1 MAWRQARRLRLPVS
15 VKIMIQLEKSKFRPN
30 ATYFVQHQNRP
41 GWGIFQGSFPNAVC
55 TIIPNEDW
63 TIIEI
68 HHVIVFNEQQR
79 RKGHGT
85 KMISRIRRFFPE
97 ATIWVDT
104 WDHSRPFWQKM
115 VDKKYVDFIGNDY
128 SWPCFDTTCLVCH
141 PNRENGIRRFQR
153 KEEEE

>member
-1 MAWRQARRLRLPVS
+1 M
-15 VKIMIQLEKSKFRPN
+15 KQLEKSKFRPN
-30 ATYFVQHQNRP
+30 RRYFIEHPSRS
-41 GWGIFQGSFPNAVC
+41 GWWIFQDCFPYAVC
-55 TIIPNEDW
+55 TIIPNGDL

-141 PNRENGIRRFQR
+141 PNRVNGIRRFQR
-153 KEEEE
+153 KEEEQ

>member
-1 MAWRQARRLRLPVS
+1 MS
-15 VKIMIQLEKSKFRPN
+15 VRIMIQLEKNKFRPN
-30 ATYFVQHQNRP
+30 RRYFIEHQSRQ
-41 GWGIFQGSFPNAVC
+41 GWWIFQGSFPYGVC

-68 HHVIVFNEQQR
+68 HHVIVFNEQLR

-115 VDKKYVDFIGNDY
+115 IDKKYVDFIGNDY

-141 PNRENGIRRFQR
+141 PTRVNGIRRFQR
-153 KEEEE
+153 KEEEQ

>member
-1 MAWRQARRLRLPVS
+1 MRS
-15 VKIMIQLEKSKFRPN
+15 EKMIQLEKSKFRPN
-30 ATYFVQHQNRP
+30 SAYFVEHQKRQ
-41 GWGIFQGSFPNAVC
+41 GWWIFQGSFPNAVC

-68 HHVIVFNEQQR
+68 HHVIVFNEHQR

-104 WDHSRPFWQKM
+104 WDHSRTFWQAM
-115 VDKKYVDFIGNDY
+115 IDKKFVNFIGNDY

-141 PNRENGIRRFQR
+141 PNRVNGIRRFQR
-153 KEEEE
+153 KEGGE

>member
-1 MAWRQARRLRLPVS
+1 MS
-15 VKIMIQLEKSKFRPN
+15 VRIMIQLEKSKFRPN
-30 ATYFVQHQNRP
+30 RRYFIEHQSRQ
-41 GWGIFQGSFPNAVC
+41 GWWVFQGSFPNAVC

-68 HHVIVFNEQQR
+68 HHVIVFSEHQR
-79 RKGHGT
+79 REGHGT

-115 VDKKYVDFIGNDY
+115 IDKKYVDFIGNDY

-141 PNRENGIRRFQR
+141 PNRVNGIRRFQR
-153 KEEEE
+153 KEEEQ

>member
-1 MAWRQARRLRLPVS
+1 MR
-15 VKIMIQLEKSKFRPN
+15 VKKMIQLEKNKFRPD
-30 ATYFVQHQNRP
+30 ATYFVEHQSKP
-41 GWGIFQGSFPNAVC
+41 GWWIFHGSFPYAVC

-68 HHVIVFNEQQR
+68 HHVIVFNENHR
-79 RKGHGT
+79 RKGHGS
-85 KMISRIRRFFPE
+85 KMISRIRRFFHE

-104 WDHSRPFWQKM
+104 WDHSRPFWQTM

-141 PNRENGIRRFQR
+141 PNRVNGIRRFQR